1 MKYDIIH
8 NNITQGEHGENLSN
22 WAIKLKCLNAFK
34 WLWRRS
40 QNQRVL
46 FKTFGRS
53 REKSSRVQEVGE
65 IQ

>member
-8 NNITQGEHGENLSN
+8 NNIIQGEHGENLSS
-22 WAIKLKCLNAFK
+22 WAFEHKCLNISNG
-34 WLWRRS
+34 LWRRS
-40 QNQRVL
+40 QNQRIL

-53 REKSSRVQEVGE
+53 REKSSRVQEIGE